1 MKPDDVNLSAVN
13 WEHGMLLTPEHFLR
27 LERYFDSTLLWMLRY
42 TSNAHGLI
50 GGGPRLGETERG
62 AVRHDPIVV
71 VNEDEEAVN
80 ISITQCRG
88 LTPGGC
94 IIDVDPEHPLRR
106 RFPKSDL
113 EGLAEAPI
121 YISCEPHSKEAVEG
135 PVDEFNPQMRTE
147 RRLNYRI
154 SLRIPADS
162 AAYAIA
168 VGRLRRSLH
177 RAGYEKDS
185 DFIPACTSMVS
196 CSQLAASWRKVVEEI
211 TRLTGRYTEL
221 YRSMQEYLRLF
232 KDRGIETELDS
243 ETALFVNRMAVALQG
258 CSWEVRD
265 PTQSPAVFFGHLGR
279 FLHDAAAYLD
289 LSPPTQQ
296 YFQALKD
303 VGETEF
309 IPLLEQQRRMLEIMP
324 EWQVNND
331 LGVDVRHVLSALNGL
346 SRLEQALEGKYVDF
360 RLCPSLESMNFVFDR
375 GGQVLYR
382 LAGKP
387 ARVQGSANE
396 LTFTFGQLRLEGHD
410 KYRLILAG
418 EQKAAF
424 EKGSGITAE
433 IRINEGSGFRS
444 MPIIASS
451 EAKYHDQRNFE
462 FDFEAPD
469 EVPTI
474 TDLRVSI
481 PSYHA
486 IRSALLFV
494 RHRFYASPRE
504 SGPARLLKPEGG
516 ARGLASGVPSR
527 ERLTEPTPAR
537 EKPDPWDMSKREE
550 RLPDTAQ
557 APPRRRRL
565 E

>member
-42 TSNAHGLI
+42 TSNAYGLI
-50 GGGPRLGETERG
+50 GGGPRLPESERG

-71 VNEDEEAVN
+71 VNEDEEAIS

-88 LTPGGC
+88 LTRGGC
-94 IIDVDPEHPLRR
+94 IIDIDPEHPLRQ
-106 RFPKSDL
+106 RFAKAGL
-113 EGLAEAPI
+113 EGVAEAPI
-121 YISCEPHSKEAVEG
+121 YIFCEPHEKEAIDG
-135 PVDEFNPQMRTE
+135 PVDEFNPQMKTE

-154 SLRIPADS
+154 ALQVPADQ

-168 VGRLRRSLH
+168 VGRLRRPVQG
-177 RAGYEKDS
+177 AGYEKDD

-196 CSQLAASWRKVVEEI
+196 CSQLTASWRKIVEEVA
-211 TRLTGRYTEL
+211 RLTSRYTEL

-232 KDRGIETELDS
+232 KERGVETELDA
-243 ETALFVNRMAVALQG
+243 ETALFVSRMAVALQD
-258 CSWEVRD
+258 CSWEILD
-265 PTQSPAVFFGHLGR
+265 PTQSPAAFFGCLGR
-279 FLHDAAAYLD
+279 FLHNAAAYLD

-309 IPLLEQQRRMLEIMP
+309 IPLLEQQKRLLQITP
-324 EWQVNND
+324 KWQVSDD
-331 LGVDVRHVLSALNGL
+331 LAVDVRQVVAALNGL

-360 RLCPSLESMNFVFDR
+360 RLSPSLEAMNFVFDR

-382 LAGKP
+382 LAAKP
-387 ARVQGSANE
+387 AHVQGSLDE
-396 LTFTFGQLRLEGHD
+396 LTFTFGQLRLEGRD

-418 EQKAAF
+418 EQRASF
-424 EKGSGITAE
+424 EKGPRITAE
-433 IRINEGSGFRS
+433 IRINQGSAFKGE
-444 MPIIASS
+444 PVIAYS
-451 EAKYHDQRNFE
+451 EARYHDQRNFE
-462 FDFEAPD
+462 FDFDAP

-481 PSYHA
+481 QAYHA

-494 RHRFYASPRE
+494 RHRFYAASREAPAIRPLEPEPGPRE
-504 SGPARLLKPEGG
+504 
-516 ARGLASGVPSR
+516 ASSRIPSR
-527 ERLTEPTPAR
+527 ERLTEPAPEGGKQA
-537 EKPDPWDMSKREE
+537 PWDLPKREE
-550 RLPDTAQ
+550 RAIDAGQ